1 MVFLFFLSVFILE
14 CIVNGLVVFVM
25 SFLLVLIVNGFGCL
39 NWLRVIFFSCLN
51 LFGGYV
57 VGNKDVL

>member
-1 MVFLFFLSVFILE
+1 MFILE

-39 NWLRVIFFSCLN
+39 YWLRVIFFSCLN

-57 VGNKDVL
+57 VGDKDVL